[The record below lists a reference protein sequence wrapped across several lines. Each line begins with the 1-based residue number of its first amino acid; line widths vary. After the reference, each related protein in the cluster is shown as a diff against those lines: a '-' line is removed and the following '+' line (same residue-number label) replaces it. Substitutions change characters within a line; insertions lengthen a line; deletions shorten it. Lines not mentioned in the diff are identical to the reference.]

1 MEARPDRAVLLAF
14 ATFVVFAGA
23 NAIGVRFALRELDPF
38 WAAAIRFLIAGL
50 VLAAIMIAWRRP
62 FPRGERLLGT
72 LLFGILA
79 FPLAYLFL
87 YQALVDAPAGTTMLM
102 LAIVPLLTVLLA
114 VAHGI
119 ERLRW
124 LGLAGALL
132 AAVGIVIVSLDQLS
146 LDVPPGALLLLLA
159 AAVCQA
165 ESAVVAKRFPPG
177 DPVAANAIGQ
187 LLGGAALAAVAVV
200 TGESLVAP
208 TRIETLVAM
217 AYLIVPGSI
226 VLFILVLWV
235 LSRWTASATSYGFL
249 LFPLV
254 AIVLGALL
262 LGEPVRPSFLAG
274 GAVVLA
280 GVYLGAV
287 YRPRGG
293 PAEPEAS
300 MVEPI

>member
-1 MEARPDRAVLLAF
+1 MAARPDRAVLLAF
-14 ATFVVFAGA
+14 ATFVLFAGA

-293 PAEPEAS
+293 PSAPEAS
-300 MVEPI
+300 VAEPI